1 MKEHYVKQQYLPDNL
16 KDKTYYTPGQN
27 ATEDKFRA
35 YLEKIKKE
43 HPELDY
49 FYIPE
54 EFKEKDFSDFYKKYG
69 KDEATKFLNKY
80 ILNA

>member
-1 MKEHYVKQQYLPDNL
+1 MKIVKVRNV
-16 KDKTYYTPGQN
+16 KT
-27 ATEDKFRA
+27 
-35 YLEKIKKE
+35 
-43 HPELDY
+43 PERGTNKSAGID

-54 EFKEKDFSDFYKKYG
+54 DFKEKDFSDFYKKYG